1 MPETME
7 VRHLHVSYGSKE
19 VLRDL
24 SFSIGLCAGADEHNR
39 GEICAVLGR
48 NGSGKS
54 TLLRAICGLIPFT
67 GSIRVSG
74 QDISSLTYRARA
86 MEISYMSAMHTDVPP
101 ITAGQAVEMGF
112 YPLLGLLEAP
122 GEEKKQKAHI
132 EMERLGI
139 DMLAHRLLSQL
150 SGGERQLV
158 MFARALVRETPLM
171 VLDEPDS
178 ALDLQHQ
185 RVLMEILRERAEM
198 GISTILSSHHV
209 NSMLYHA
216 DRLLL
221 LESGILKADI
231 RLKDVDEQT
240 LRDALSSIY
249 GSAVLIP
256 FRDRYQM
263 AEV

>member
-1 MPETME
+1 
-7 VRHLHVSYGSKE
+7 
-19 VLRDL
+19 
-24 SFSIGLCAGADEHNR
+24 
-39 GEICAVLGR
+39 
-48 NGSGKS
+48 
-54 TLLRAICGLIPFT
+54 
-67 GSIRVSG
+67 
-74 QDISSLTYRARA
+74 
-86 MEISYMSAMHTDVPP
+86 
-101 ITAGQAVEMGF
+101 
-112 YPLLGLLEAP
+112 
-122 GEEKKQKAHI
+122 
-132 EMERLGI
+132 
-139 DMLAHRLLSQL
+139 
-150 SGGERQLV
+150 LV
-158 MFARALVRETPLM
+158 MFARALVRETSLM